1 MDLNRTPE
9 RLHIPFTQED
19 SGDIIEFEQQYALG
33 RIQLH
38 GIVTDVARDERHYS
52 GFYKFIRCLLYGEPY
67 QLRKAGRNDYGTT
80 ASYTT
85 LRLEPLEQ
93 NGLAREV
100 LCFGELTSRLSCGD
114 EVVLRVRRVRNQYH
128 FAGGENLTLGIR
140 IRGDLFCIRPGIFLI
155 PFLLLIATCIP
166 MIPELRLAIRELTST
181 ILTCAVVGFLL
192 YITIFRDIIRFFRR
206 R

>member
-85 LRLEPLEQ
+85 
-93 NGLAREV
+93 REMYV
-100 LCFGELTSRLSCGD
+100 SDRKAGMWRRHPVTGEVMGWVGCELSLV
-114 EVVLRVRRVRNQYH
+114 EV
-128 FAGGENLTLGIR
+128 
-140 IRGDLFCIRPGIFLI
+140 
-155 PFLLLIATCIP
+155 
-166 MIPELRLAIRELTST
+166 
-181 ILTCAVVGFLL
+181 
-192 YITIFRDIIRFFRR
+192 
-206 R
+206 